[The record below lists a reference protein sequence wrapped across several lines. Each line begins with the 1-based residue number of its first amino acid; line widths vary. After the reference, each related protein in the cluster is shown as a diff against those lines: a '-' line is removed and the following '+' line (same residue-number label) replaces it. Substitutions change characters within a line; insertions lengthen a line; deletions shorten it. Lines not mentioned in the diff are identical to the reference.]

1 MPIPYGGRKTLHIYS
16 IGRHKHIDRSVQ
28 FSSVTQSCLTPCDP
42 MDCSTPGFPVH
53 HQFLEPAPTHVH
65 RVVDVIQSIFIDIY
79 YYIYFFI
86 DIYYIYLFLYRYLL
100 TQTQPAQIIS
110 FLWNLLCLSLSSPS
124 WRQRHLPKCSGQTPW
139 CHGII
144 LFSSLSFIPHIHYI
158 SKSCWHYHLN
168 IFRIELLDQFLRSL
182 LIRPCFKPSLF
193 LLWTITISS

>member
-1 MPIPYGGRKTLHIYS
+1 MNFKNIWVSFYISKFQEYLIHRFKFNPINRPHHNLILPIPYGGRKTLHIYS

-110 FLWNLLCLSLSSPS
+110 FL
-124 WRQRHLPKCSGQTPW
+124 
-139 CHGII
+139 
-144 LFSSLSFIPHIHYI
+144 
-158 SKSCWHYHLN
+158 
-168 IFRIELLDQFLRSL
+168 
-182 LIRPCFKPSLF
+182 
-193 LLWTITISS
+193 